1 MDAKEKILATKGSY
15 NYSSIDEL
23 SDEMLGTIINNFEQA
38 YTKDSMTNGILPKL
52 NIIKAIYRQFLNDN
66 NKNSQQFTFE
76 EFTKIMKN
84 IKIMMKLKKNKL
96 KTFFTDTVLIQL
108 N

>member
-1 MDAKEKILATKGSY
+1 MNLHDHEEKILATKGSY

-76 EFTKIMKN
+76 EFTKIINEEYKN
-84 IKIMMKLKKNKL
+84 YDEIEKEQAKDL
-96 KTFFTDTVLIQL
+96 FY
-108 N
+108 